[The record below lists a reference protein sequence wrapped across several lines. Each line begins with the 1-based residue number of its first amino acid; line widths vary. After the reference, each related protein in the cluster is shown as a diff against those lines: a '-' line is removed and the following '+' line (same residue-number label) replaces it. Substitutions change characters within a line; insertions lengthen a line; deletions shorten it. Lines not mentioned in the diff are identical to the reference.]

1 MELPDFLA
9 FTPVPLRRVRAGGW
23 TPDRQS
29 RFILALARGAGASE
43 AAKSVGCSRQS
54 AYALRR
60 RPGAADFTVAWDRA
74 LEFVTASSIARTCDE
89 HFLHGIETLLVPRFY
104 RGRLIGFVQKEQNH
118 AALRTLAMLDK
129 IAAPAGVS

>member
-23 TPDRQS
+23 TPDRQT
-29 RFILALARGAGASE
+29 RFIVAVARGAGIGE
-43 AAKSVGCSRQS
+43 AAASIGCSRQS
-54 AYALRR
+54 AHALRG
-60 RPGAADFTVAWDRA
+60 RPGAAGFAAAWDRA
-74 LEFVTASSIARTCDE
+74 VEFATVSPVARTRDE

-118 AALRTLAMLDK
+118 AALRTLTMLDK
-129 IAAPAGVS
+129 IAARAGIS